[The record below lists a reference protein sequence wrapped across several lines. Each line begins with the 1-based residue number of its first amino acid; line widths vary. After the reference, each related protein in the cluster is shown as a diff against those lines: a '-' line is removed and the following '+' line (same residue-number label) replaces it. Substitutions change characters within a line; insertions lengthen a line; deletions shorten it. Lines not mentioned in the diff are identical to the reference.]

1 MHALVLALSIASQVC
16 SGVDAGCV
24 PSAYVCSTPDA
35 APADSGIHPDAAA
48 PADAGVADTGIAPT
62 DAGVAYTRAARTV
75 VAAGLTRS
83 YLEDVPANPGAGMD
97 VVIAFHGQSWTAD
110 GFRNEY
116 QGLIQQT
123 TRPTLWIWMQ
133 GIGPTVVPNAEGS
146 GTGWYPENRTAD
158 IAFATLALASASS
171 RFGAPSRVIALGRSH
186 GGGMA
191 YDTFV
196 RGMVGRAIL
205 VSPYLTSTSGTRVAP
220 ILVLTNTAD
229 PVVSLASSLS
239 TRMSE
244 LAAAF
249 GCARPWPTPPGTGTG
264 AVACETAACG
274 PLRICLRRD
283 ASHFYPT
290 IQAAPEMVAF
300 LRGP

>member
-1 MHALVLALSIASQVC
+1 MNALVLALSLVSQVC
-16 SGVDAGCV
+16 SGLDAGCA
-24 PSAYVCSTPDA
+24 PSAYVCAVPDAGPVDSGLHSDAAAPDA
-35 APADSGIHPDAAA
+35 APADSGS
-48 PADAGVADTGIAPT
+48 T
-62 DAGVAYTRAARTV
+62 DAGVAYTRTLRTI

-83 YLEDVPANPGAGMD
+83 YVEDVPAGAGAGMD
-97 VVIAFHGQSWTAD
+97 VVIGFHGQSWTAD

-116 QGLIQQT
+116 ASLVQQT

-133 GIGPTVVPNAEGS
+133 GLGPATVPNPEGT
-146 GTGWYPENRTAD
+146 GNGWYPERRSAD
-158 IAFATLALASASS
+158 IAFTTLVLGSVSS

-191 YDTFV
+191 YDVYV
-196 RGMVGRAIL
+196 RGIVDRAML

-229 PVVSLASSLS
+229 PVPTLAISLS
-239 TRMSE
+239 TRMTE
-244 LAAAF
+244 LASAF
-249 GCARPWPTPPGTGTG
+249 GCVRPWPTPPGSINGTF
-264 AVACETAACG
+264 ACGTAACG

-283 ASHFYPT
+283 SSHFYPT
-290 IQAAPEMVAF
+290 VQAAPEMVAF